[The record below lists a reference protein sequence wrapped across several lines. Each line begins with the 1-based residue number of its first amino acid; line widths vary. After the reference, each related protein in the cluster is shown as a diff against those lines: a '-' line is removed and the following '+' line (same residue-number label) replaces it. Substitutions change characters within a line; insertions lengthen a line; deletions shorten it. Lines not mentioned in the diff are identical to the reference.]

1 MCGNIKSKP
10 RFYAWRG
17 FVPRIFVCAEFGGK
31 EGGSLQAVIAVNFY
45 KVKQE
50 RMCSVMENKGCLV
63 GIVILICVIIFA
75 LSTCSGGSQYDKDLH
90 SGLDKMTSG
99 NGNSMTK
106 SEKSAVNDFLEWQSK
121 Q

>member
-1 MCGNIKSKP
+1 M
-10 RFYAWRG
+10 
-17 FVPRIFVCAEFGGK
+17 PRIFVCAEFGGK